1 MSKKTTYE
9 LALEI
14 GGKIQ
19 SSFEKSVGSVNKKL
33 DSIGNAAKKAA
44 KVASAAFAA
53 VKVVDFAKDAVETY
67 AEFNQAMASTSAIA
81 GANTEEMQKL
91 EAAALEMGKKTTKT
105 ATEATQALGYMALA
119 GWDVETSISALEPV
133 LRLSEATQMDLA
145 TCSDLVTDS
154 MSALGLTVDELSGYL
169 DVACKANNKSN
180 QTAQQL
186 MEAYIGCGGTLNN
199 LNISVEDSATALGV
213 LANRGIKGSEAGNKL
228 NSVLINLT
236 SGTGQAGE
244 MMEKLG
250 ISAFD
255 SEGNFIGLEETLQ
268 VLNKALAGLTEE
280 ERNAALAAIG
290 GKTQIDTLNDLL
302 SGLNTTTADG
312 TTEWAA
318 LNAELNNAE
327 GSMMNMAA
335 QMTDTLSGAMAVFG
349 SAVDD
354 AKIRLCKIFAPMAQ
368 KAIFAVADK
377 IPSITEKVV
386 GMVQSFYDKAVPA
399 VQEFKN
405 KAIDAFEKIQ
415 PTLEDIKSKATE
427 AFQFLASVGKT
438 AFENLKAKIE
448 ENKPTIDKVIAVLL
462 DLKDKF
468 FEAFEKA
475 EPVISY
481 IATTAFPALVDGA
494 MNVIDVIATV
504 YQKLDEWGLLIPI
517 IGGIASAVTGI
528 KMVNFAKDTMQG
540 VKATKALITV
550 FATEKKAMITNL
562 ALKAKDKLETAYI
575 YALYAKDAVIKGVS
589 TAATWAQTA
598 AMTAWN
604 GICAAGTAV
613 TTALGAAFTFL
624 TSPIGLVILAIAAVV
639 AIGVLLYKNWDTVK
653 EKASQLGEWIVGV
666 FNNLKEK
673 VSGAIQTFADKF
685 PAAFAFISSI
695 FETWKQTISDVISG
709 AKQIFDGIIQFITG
723 VFTGDWQKALDGLK
737 DIFSGVFE
745 VLSSLAMAP
754 LDTLKGIVAGAFD
767 AIDIATGGKLTAIKD
782 KFSEIW
788 IKITDKVGEAWQTIK
803 DVVQV
808 GIMLIGEIISAA
820 FQIITLPFQFIWQ
833 NCKDSVISAW
843 DFIKDAV
850 KNAIQNVTD
859 TISSFIEPIV
869 NVVSGAWSAVSSAT
883 SSAWTTATG
892 YISDKLNVAKE
903 KVSAVTD
910 SVKTIASNAWSAVS
924 SSVSSS
930 WENIKNIMSNKINSA
945 KDSVS
950 SILTKIKSSFSSVLT
965 DAKNMVTDIFSGIV
979 SSIKSKM
986 ESAKSAVSDVISA
999 LKNKFNFSWSL
1010 PKLKLPHVS
1019 ISGSF
1024 SISPPSVPKFG
1035 IDWYKD
1041 GGILTRPTIFGANGN
1056 SLLGGGEAGKEAV
1069 LPLSELWAN
1078 MKTVVAGVISKQP
1091 DSAAAMFEK
1100 IKQLTGTQSSGQ
1112 TVDSVTKQLY
1122 NTVTNNNT
1130 VNKSSEQNTSN
1141 DSQKIVFSPQITIQG
1156 NASKEDV
1163 QSALEMSQEKFNA
1176 MMAEYQRQ
1184 NRRTSFA

>member
-1 MSKKTTYE
+1 MANKTTYE

-19 SSFEKSVGSVNKKL
+19 SSLEKSVGGVNKKL
-33 DSIGNAAKKAA
+33 ESIGKAAKTAA
-44 KVASAAFAA
+44 KVATAAFAA
-53 VKVVDFAKDAVETY
+53 VKVADFAKDAVETY
-67 AEFNQAMASTSAIA
+67 TEFNQAMASTSAIA
-81 GANTEEMQKL
+81 GANAEEMQKL

-105 ATEATQALGYMALA
+105 ATEASEALGYMALA

-228 NSVLINLT
+228 NSVLVNLT

-354 AKIRLCKIFAPMAQ
+354 AKIRLCKVFAPMAQ

-405 KAIDAFEKIQ
+405 KAIAAFEKVR
-415 PTLEDIKSKATE
+415 PTLEDIRIKGTA

-438 AFENLKAKIE
+438 AFENIKAKIE
-448 ENKPTIDKVIAVLL
+448 ENKPAIDKVIAVAL

-475 EPVISY
+475 KPTITY
-481 IATTAFPALVDGA
+481 IATVALPAVVGA
-494 MNVIDVIATV
+494 AMKVIGAAATV

-517 IGGIASAVTGI
+517 IVGVAGAVTAI
-528 KMVNFAKDTMQG
+528 KMVKFAKDTMQA
-540 VKATKALITV
+540 VTATKALITV
-550 FATEKKAMITNL
+550 FVAEKKAMIANL
-562 ALKAKDKLETAYI
+562 ALKAKDKLETAYL
-575 YALYAKDAVIKGVS
+575 YALYAKDAVVKGVS

-604 GICAAGTAV
+604 GICAVGTAV

-673 VSGAIQTFADKF
+673 ASAAIQAFADKF
-685 PAAFAFISSI
+685 PAAFAFISAI
-695 FETWKQTISDVISG
+695 FESWKQTISNVISG
-709 AKQIFDGIIQFITG
+709 VKQVFQGIIQFFTG

-737 DIFSGVFE
+737 NIFSGAFKA
-745 VLSSLAMAP
+745 LSSLAMAP
-754 LDTLKGIVAGAFD
+754 LNALKGVVTGAFN
-767 AIDIATGGKLTAIKD
+767 AIDTATGGKLTELKNKASETWNSVKQTAGTVLTAAKDTISEKLSNIKSAYESHGGGIKGVAAAAMEGVKGYYTAGYSFINNLTGGKLD
-782 KFSEIW
+782 EVKNKFSE
-788 IKITDKVGEAWQTIK
+788 KMEGARAAVLEKFEA
-803 DVVQV
+803 
-808 GIMLIGEIISAA
+808 
-820 FQIITLPFQFIWQ
+820 
-833 NCKDSVISAW
+833 
-843 DFIKDAV
+843 
-850 KNAIQNVTD
+850 
-859 TISSFIEPIV
+859 
-869 NVVSGAWSAVSSAT
+869 
-883 SSAWTTATG
+883 
-892 YISDKLNVAKE
+892 
-903 KVSAVTD
+903 
-910 SVKTIASNAWSAVS
+910 
-924 SSVSSS
+924 
-930 WENIKNIMSNKINSA
+930 
-945 KDSVS
+945 
-950 SILTKIKSSFSSVLT
+950 IKS
-965 DAKNMVTDIFSGIV
+965 GI
-979 SSIKSKM
+979 SQKL
-986 ESAKSAVSDVISA
+986 ESAKTVISNA
-999 LKNKFNFSWSL
+999 LNAIKNFFSGCKLEL
-1010 PKLKLPHVS
+1010 PKIKIPHFN
-1019 ISGSF
+1019 ISGGEAPWGIAGKGTAPK
-1024 SISPPSVPKFG
+1024 ISV
-1035 IDWYKD
+1035 DWYKD

-1078 MKTVVAGVISKQP
+1078 MKTVVAGVIGKQP

-1100 IKQLTGTQSSGQ
+1100 IKQLTGTMSSGQ

-1141 DSQKIVFSPQITIQG
+1141 DSQKIVFSPQIIIQG

-1184 NRRTSFA
+1184 NRRTSFE

>member
-1 MSKKTTYE
+1 MANKTTYE

-19 SSFEKSVGSVNKKL
+19 SSLEKSVGGVNKKL
-33 DSIGNAAKKAA
+33 ESIGKAAKTAA
-44 KVASAAFAA
+44 KVATAAFAA
-53 VKVVDFAKDAVETY
+53 VKVADFAKDAVETY
-67 AEFNQAMASTSAIA
+67 TEFNQAMATTSAIA

-105 ATEATQALGYMALA
+105 ATEASEALGYMALA

-228 NSVLINLT
+228 NSVLVNLT

-354 AKIRLCKIFAPMAQ
+354 AKIRLCKVFAPMAQ

-405 KAIDAFEKIQ
+405 KAIAAFEKVR
-415 PTLEDIKSKATE
+415 PTLEDIRIKGTA

-438 AFENLKAKIE
+438 AFENIKAKIE
-448 ENKPTIDKVIAVLL
+448 ENKPAIDKVIAVAL

-475 EPVISY
+475 KPTITY
-481 IATTAFPALVDGA
+481 IATVALPAVVSAAMKVIGA
-494 MNVIDVIATV
+494 AATV

-517 IGGIASAVTGI
+517 IVGIAGAVTAI
-528 KMVNFAKDTMQG
+528 KMVKFAKDTMQA
-540 VKATKALITV
+540 VTATKALITV
-550 FATEKKAMITNL
+550 FVAEKKAMIANL
-562 ALKAKDKLETAYI
+562 ALKAKDKLETAYL
-575 YALYAKDAVIKGVS
+575 YALYAKDAVVKGVS

-604 GICAAGTAV
+604 GICAVGTAV

-673 VSGAIQTFADKF
+673 ASAAIQAFADKF
-685 PAAFAFISSI
+685 PAAFAFISAI
-695 FETWKQTISDVISG
+695 FESWKQTISNVISG
-709 AKQIFDGIIQFITG
+709 VKQVFQGIIQFFTG

-737 DIFSGVFE
+737 NIFSGAFKA
-745 VLSSLAMAP
+745 LSSLAMAP
-754 LDTLKGIVAGAFD
+754 LNALKGVVTGAFN
-767 AIDIATGGKLTAIKD
+767 AIDTATGGKLTELKNKASETWNSVKQTAGTVLTAAKDTISEKLSNIKSAYESHGGGIKGVAAAAMEGVKGYYTAGYSFINNLTGGKLD
-782 KFSEIW
+782 EVKNKFSE
-788 IKITDKVGEAWQTIK
+788 KMEGARAAVLEKFEA
-803 DVVQV
+803 
-808 GIMLIGEIISAA
+808 
-820 FQIITLPFQFIWQ
+820 
-833 NCKDSVISAW
+833 
-843 DFIKDAV
+843 
-850 KNAIQNVTD
+850 
-859 TISSFIEPIV
+859 
-869 NVVSGAWSAVSSAT
+869 
-883 SSAWTTATG
+883 
-892 YISDKLNVAKE
+892 
-903 KVSAVTD
+903 
-910 SVKTIASNAWSAVS
+910 
-924 SSVSSS
+924 
-930 WENIKNIMSNKINSA
+930 
-945 KDSVS
+945 
-950 SILTKIKSSFSSVLT
+950 IKS
-965 DAKNMVTDIFSGIV
+965 GI
-979 SSIKSKM
+979 SQKL
-986 ESAKSAVSDVISA
+986 ESAKTVISNA
-999 LKNKFNFSWSL
+999 LNAIKNFFSGCKLEL
-1010 PKLKLPHVS
+1010 PKIKIPHFN
-1019 ISGSF
+1019 ISGGEAPWGIAGKGTAPK
-1024 SISPPSVPKFG
+1024 ISV
-1035 IDWYKD
+1035 DWYKD

-1078 MKTVVAGVISKQP
+1078 MKTVVAGVIGKQP

-1100 IKQLTGTQSSGQ
+1100 IKQLTGTMSSGQ

>member
-1 MSKKTTYE
+1 MANKTTYE

-19 SSFEKSVGSVNKKL
+19 SSLEKSVGGVNKKL
-33 DSIGNAAKKAA
+33 ESIGKAAKTAA
-44 KVASAAFAA
+44 KVATAAFAA
-53 VKVVDFAKDAVETY
+53 VKVADFAKDAVETY
-67 AEFNQAMASTSAIA
+67 TEFNQEMASTSAIA
-81 GANTEEMQKL
+81 GANAEEMQKL

-105 ATEATQALGYMALA
+105 ATEASEALGYMALA

-228 NSVLINLT
+228 NSVLVNLT

-354 AKIRLCKIFAPMAQ
+354 AKIRLCKVFAPMAQ

-405 KAIDAFEKIQ
+405 KAIAAFEKVR
-415 PTLEDIKSKATE
+415 PTLEDIRIKGTA

-438 AFENLKAKIE
+438 AFENIKAKIE
-448 ENKPTIDKVIAVLL
+448 ENKPAIDKVIAVAL

-475 EPVISY
+475 KPTITY
-481 IATTAFPALVDGA
+481 IATVALPAVVSAAMKVIGA
-494 MNVIDVIATV
+494 AATV

-517 IGGIASAVTGI
+517 IVGIAGAVTAI
-528 KMVNFAKDTMQG
+528 KMVKFAKDTMQA
-540 VKATKALITV
+540 VTATKALITV
-550 FATEKKAMITNL
+550 FVAEKKAMIANL
-562 ALKAKDKLETAYI
+562 ALKAKDKLETAYL
-575 YALYAKDAVIKGVS
+575 YALYAKDAVVKGVS

-604 GICAAGTAV
+604 GICAVGTAV

-673 VSGAIQTFADKF
+673 ASAAIQAFADKF
-685 PAAFAFISSI
+685 PAAFAFISAI
-695 FETWKQTISDVISG
+695 FESWKQTISNVISG
-709 AKQIFDGIIQFITG
+709 VKQVFQGIIQFFTG

-737 DIFSGVFE
+737 NIFSGAFKA
-745 VLSSLAMAP
+745 LSSLAMAP
-754 LDTLKGIVAGAFD
+754 LNALKGVVTGAFN
-767 AIDIATGGKLTAIKD
+767 AIDTATGGKLTELKNKASETWNSVKQTAGTVLTAAKDTISEKLSNIKSAYESHGGGIKGVAAAAMEGVKGYYTAGYSFINNLTGGKLD
-782 KFSEIW
+782 EVKNKFSE
-788 IKITDKVGEAWQTIK
+788 KMEGARAAVLEKFEA
-803 DVVQV
+803 
-808 GIMLIGEIISAA
+808 
-820 FQIITLPFQFIWQ
+820 
-833 NCKDSVISAW
+833 
-843 DFIKDAV
+843 
-850 KNAIQNVTD
+850 
-859 TISSFIEPIV
+859 
-869 NVVSGAWSAVSSAT
+869 
-883 SSAWTTATG
+883 
-892 YISDKLNVAKE
+892 
-903 KVSAVTD
+903 
-910 SVKTIASNAWSAVS
+910 
-924 SSVSSS
+924 
-930 WENIKNIMSNKINSA
+930 
-945 KDSVS
+945 
-950 SILTKIKSSFSSVLT
+950 IKS
-965 DAKNMVTDIFSGIV
+965 GI
-979 SSIKSKM
+979 SQKL
-986 ESAKSAVSDVISA
+986 ESAKTVISNA
-999 LKNKFNFSWSL
+999 LNAIKNFFSGCKLEL
-1010 PKLKLPHVS
+1010 PKIKIPHFN
-1019 ISGSF
+1019 ISGGEAPWGIAGKGTAPK
-1024 SISPPSVPKFG
+1024 ISV
-1035 IDWYKD
+1035 DWYKD

-1078 MKTVVAGVISKQP
+1078 MKTVVAGVIGKQP

-1100 IKQLTGTQSSGQ
+1100 IKQLTGTMSSGQ